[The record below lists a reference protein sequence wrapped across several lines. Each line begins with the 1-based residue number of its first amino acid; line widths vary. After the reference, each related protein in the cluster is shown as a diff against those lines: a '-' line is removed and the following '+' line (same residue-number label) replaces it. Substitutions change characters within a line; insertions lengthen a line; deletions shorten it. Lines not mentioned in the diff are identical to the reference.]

1 MKEKPDFIPFTKPD
15 IGRKEEKAVIEVLR
29 SGWLTT
35 GKKTEQ
41 FENEFAGFTGTKYSL
56 ALNSATAGL
65 HLALEAVGV
74 KRGDRVITTPYTFA
88 STGEVIRYLGADPL
102 FVDIEEDTGNID
114 PGLLLKTL
122 AQLSKN
128 EVKKVKAVIPVH
140 FAGLPCAMERIVEI
154 AENYN
159 LIIIEDSAHAF
170 PVKLGRGKYRDNFAG
185 TVGTAGVYSFYA
197 TKPIT
202 TGEGGML
209 VTKDRSI
216 AERIRI
222 MRLHGIDRDVFHRY
236 NSPKNLWKYDI
247 VAPGFK
253 YNMTDIAA
261 AIGLVQLQK
270 AFKLLEKRRA
280 VAKKYIDALSRYDF
294 IDIPRFRTD
303 HAWHL
308 FVIRINADK
317 LSINRDEFIG
327 HLREAGVGI
336 SVHFIPLHIMTYYR
350 KKYGYKAEDFPA
362 SYKKYAA
369 SISIPIYPG
378 LTDDEVGRIT
388 DTIIRIGKQFHKRT
402 VS

>member
-1 MKEKPDFIPFTKPD
+1 M
-15 IGRKEEKAVIEVLR
+15 GRAEEEAVIGVLR

-41 FENEFAGFTGTKYSL
+41 FETEFAGFTGTEYSL

-74 KRGDRVITTPYTFA
+74 KRGDKVITTPYTFA

-102 FVDIEEDTGNID
+102 FVDIEEDTGNIS
-114 PGLLLKTL
+114 PELLLKTL
-122 AQLSKN
+122 ARFSKN
-128 EVKKVKAVIPVH
+128 DVKKIKAVIPVH
-140 FAGLPCAMERIVEI
+140 FAGLPCAMERIVET

-159 LIIIEDSAHAF
+159 LLIIEDSAHAF
-170 PVKLGRGKYRDNFAG
+170 PVKLGRGKYRDKFAG

-209 VTKDRSI
+209 VTNDRAI
-216 AERIRI
+216 AERIKI

-236 NSPKNLWKYDI
+236 NSLKSQWKYDI

-261 AIGLVQLQK
+261 AIGLVQLK
-270 AFKLLEKRRA
+270 RALTLLERRRA
-280 VAKKYIDALSRYDF
+280 VAKKYIDALSQYDF

-308 FVIRINADK
+308 FVIRIKKEK
-317 LSINRDEFIG
+317 LSVNRDEFIG
-327 HLREAGVGI
+327 HLIEAGIGI

-350 KKYGYKAEDFPA
+350 KKYGYRAEDFPA

-378 LTDDEVGRIT
+378 LTDSEVGRIT
-388 DTIIRIGKQFHKRT
+388 DTIIRIGKQSYKR
-402 VS
+402 VVL